1 MTPVSMNV
9 IQADVGVAG
18 IHAFTTLRAKGT
30 SDAPFQSLNFGDHVG
45 DDPQK
50 VKFNRDILRDS
61 LPGNVPPRWLQQ
73 IHGVDVV
80 AAHSLAEGEVPV
92 ADAIWTDRPGM
103 AVAVMTAD
111 CLPIVLA
118 GLHSDW
124 VAIVHAGWRG
134 LAAGVIEATL
144 AAVPGSF
151 EGARAWFGP
160 AIGPCC
166 FEVGAEV
173 RATFLERFGA
183 TVTGCFSSAD
193 SSGKYLAD
201 LAGMAALRLHD
212 LGINKV
218 SHSGRCTACES
229 QNFFSHRRDGITGR
243 MATVGMILPQ

>member
-1 MTPVSMNV
+1 MNV

-118 GLHSDW
+118 GHS
-124 VAIVHAGWRG
+124 
-134 LAAGVIEATL
+134 
-144 AAVPGSF
+144 
-151 EGARAWFGP
+151 
-160 AIGPCC
+160 
-166 FEVGAEV
+166 
-173 RATFLERFGA
+173 
-183 TVTGCFSSAD
+183 
-193 SSGKYLAD
+193 
-201 LAGMAALRLHD
+201 
-212 LGINKV
+212 
-218 SHSGRCTACES
+218 
-229 QNFFSHRRDGITGR
+229 
-243 MATVGMILPQ
+243 

>member
-1 MTPVSMNV
+1 MNV

-92 ADAIWTDRPGM
+92 ADAIWTDRPGL

-118 GLHSDW
+118 GIHSDW

-151 EGARAWFGP
+151 EGAQAWFGP

-183 TVTGCFSSAD
+183 TVQGVFHRPIARGNISRIWQGWQPCACTNWVLIRSLILDAARLAKHRISSPIAE
-193 SSGKYLAD
+193 
-201 LAGMAALRLHD
+201 
-212 LGINKV
+212 
-218 SHSGRCTACES
+218 TAS
-229 QNFFSHRRDGITGR
+229 PGAWPPWR
-243 MATVGMILPQ
+243 